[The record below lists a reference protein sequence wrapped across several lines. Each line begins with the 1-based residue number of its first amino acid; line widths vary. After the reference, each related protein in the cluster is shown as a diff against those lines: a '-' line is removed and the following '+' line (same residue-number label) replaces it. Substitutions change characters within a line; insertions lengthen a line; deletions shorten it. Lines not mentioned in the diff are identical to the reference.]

1 MTQAELNQ
9 AVADATGE
17 SVSTIRRRGFSV
29 VTPLQVFDPDRNEDY
44 ALPNVV
50 DWDALEREQRRY
62 AA

>member
-17 SVSTIRRRGFSV
+17 SVHTIRRRGFSV
-29 VTPLQVFDPDRNEDY
+29 VTPLSVFQADDADDY
-44 ALPNVV
+44 ALPSVV
-50 DWDALEREQRRY
+50 DWDALELQQRRN